1 MRPSSRS
8 LLSTSAAAT
17 LGAPALAALLAWAA
31 ASPAAAL
38 AAAPILAAQEAGAPA
53 DAEPGAAADAHA
65 AGAGLGQE
73 LETHA
78 AGEADAGH
86 AAAEGAHGEEFD
98 IVHHIADSHELDL
111 SPFGRIELPRFSL
124 FGIDLS
130 ITKHVVFLWLA
141 AALMLAIFIPMARHP
156 GPVRRGLGNFF
167 EAFVVYIRD
176 EVAVANIGRKD
187 AAPYVPYLL
196 TLFFFILFMN
206 LLGLLPFGATA
217 TSNWVV
223 TGSLALITMV
233 VAEGSSIARLGAG
246 GYVRQFI
253 PVQLDSKGIV
263 GVVGNLA
270 LAGLLFVIEAVSHV
284 ARIIAL
290 MVRLAANMTAGHVV
304 ILALLGLIFIL
315 NSYLVAPLSVGFAV
329 GVYLLEI
336 FIALVQAFIFTM
348 LTALF
353 IGMALHPH
361 H

>member
-1 MRPSSRS
+1 M
-8 LLSTSAAAT
+8 
-17 LGAPALAALLAWAA
+17 
-31 ASPAAAL
+31 
-38 AAAPILAAQEAGAPA
+38 
-53 DAEPGAAADAHA
+53 AH
-65 AGAGLGQE
+65 
-73 LETHA
+73 
-78 AGEADAGH
+78 
-86 AAAEGAHGEEFD
+86 
-98 IVHHIADSHELDL
+98 
-111 SPFGRIELPRFSL
+111 
-124 FGIDLS
+124 
-130 ITKHVVFLWLA
+130 
-141 AALMLAIFIPMARHP
+141 HP

-217 TSNWVV
+217 TSNWIV

-233 VAEGSSIARLGAG
+233 VAEGSSIARLGPG